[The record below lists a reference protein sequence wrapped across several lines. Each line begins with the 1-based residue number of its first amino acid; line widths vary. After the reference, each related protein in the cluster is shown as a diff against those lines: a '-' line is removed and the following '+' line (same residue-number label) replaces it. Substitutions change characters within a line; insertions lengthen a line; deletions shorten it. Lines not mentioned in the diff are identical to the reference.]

1 MSLSAGACFGTRER
15 SHALVCET
23 ALNASP
29 PPPHPQAFW
38 GHPANY
44 PKSHLTRQQPLPL
57 PAVIP
62 LVFVSNPKAA
72 ASTTSLSLIGRRKCI
87 EKQIAFSVTGLWFRE
102 APGWVR
108 EQLESSR
115 ELPHIQSQL
124 VFPEPFCR
132 PSYREAMKIQASGL
146 WRRCTLHIFL
156 RPGVK

>member
-1 MSLSAGACFGTRER
+1 MLPAPLGFLAGLLGPSSQLPQE
-15 SHALVCET
+15 SPGKT
-23 ALNASP
+23 AP
-29 PPPHPQAFW
+29 F
-38 GHPANY
+38 
-44 PKSHLTRQQPLPL
+44 LPL

-87 EKQIAFSVTGLWFRE
+87 EKQIAFSVTGLWLRE